1 MTQEPSQSKYNFFGN
16 TKITNFT
23 DSGSI
28 HYQEGVTQVA
38 QDLASS
44 APVPKK
50 LVLFLA
56 ANPTNIQRL
65 DLDKEVQVIQEQL
78 KRSDLTL
85 TSRWR
90 VRPFDI
96 QQEILSLKPQ
106 IVHFSGHGMG
116 QELPVSGSRTL
127 IPVGGNY
134 SDDTEGLMFIDGDT
148 DQAVVVG
155 AETLA
160 SLFENFKEHVEC
172 VVLNG
177 CYSEVQAAAIAR
189 HIPYVIGMKH
199 AILDR
204 AAIEFSRGFYNALAD
219 GEAIESAFKLGKS
232 AIRVADMPDYQFPVL
247 LPN

>member
-1 MTQEPSQSKYNFFGN
+1 MSQDPSQSTFNFFGN
-16 TKITNFT
+16 PKITNLAN
-23 DSGSI
+23 SGNI
-28 HYQEGVTQVA
+28 YYQEGLPQVA
-38 QDLASS
+38 QDN
-44 APVPKK
+44 APTDLPQK

-56 ANPTNIQRL
+56 ANPTNTQKL
-65 DLDKEVQVIQEQL
+65 DLEKEVQVIQEQL
-78 KRSDLTL
+78 KRSNLAL
-85 TSRWR
+85 TSCWR

-96 QQEILSLKPQ
+96 QQEILNLKPQ

-116 QELPVSGSRTL
+116 QESPVSESRTL
-127 IPVGGNY
+127 TPVGGSY
-134 SDDTEGLMFIDGDT
+134 LDAQEGLMFIEDATG
-148 DQAVVVG
+148 QAVLVS

-160 SLFENFKEHVEC
+160 NLFENFKEYVEC

-177 CYSEVQAAAIAR
+177 CYSEVQAEAIAR

-204 AAIEFSRGFYNALAD
+204 AAIEFSRGFYNALAE

-247 LPN
+247 LHN